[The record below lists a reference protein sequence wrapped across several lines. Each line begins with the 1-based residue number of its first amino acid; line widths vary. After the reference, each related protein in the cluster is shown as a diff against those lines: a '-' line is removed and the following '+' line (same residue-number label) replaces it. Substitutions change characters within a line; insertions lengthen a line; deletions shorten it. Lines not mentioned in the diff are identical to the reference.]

1 MSTEAPIQW
10 YSLDNIL
17 SKKCQYNMI
26 IGERSNG
33 KTYAVLSYILR
44 QYKETGKQGAL
55 IRRFDDDIKP
65 NKLDTIFNHIV
76 SNGDVRKLFK
86 KHGDWTGITYRNRRF
101 YLCKK
106 VEKEDKK
113 HNIITEDKVVDE
125 TPFMYAFSLSQE
137 EDYKENA
144 FPNVTSIFFDEFLTR
159 KFYLEDEFVHFMNL
173 ISTIKRKRQ
182 DTTIFMC
189 ANTINMYAPYFKE
202 MGITHIKSMKKG
214 CIDIYQYG
222 DSDLR
227 VAVEYADSLAKTK
240 KDIDKYFCFDN
251 PKLKMI
257 TQGEWEFD
265 IYPHCP
271 MKYKPMDVQC
281 IYFIEFEDEL
291 VQCEVVNCNDSW
303 FTFIHRKTTPIRDTD
318 SDIIFS
324 KDVHPNINYRT
335 RISKPIDE
343 LGKRIWWFY
352 VADKVFYQD
361 NEVGEMIR
369 NYLLWSNG
377 LSD

>member
-1 MSTEAPIQW
+1 MLNNKVKW
-10 YSLDNIL
+10 YSLANIL
-17 SKKCQYNMI
+17 EKHCQYNMI

-33 KTYAVLSYILR
+33 KTYAVLSYILE
-44 QYKETGKQGAL
+44 QYMLTGKQGAL

-76 SNGDVRKLFK
+76 SNGDVKRIFK
-86 KHGDWTGITYRNRRF
+86 KHGDWTGIAYRNRRF
-101 YLCKK
+101 YLTKK
-106 VEKEDKK
+106 VEVEDKK
-113 HNIITEDKVVDE
+113 HNVINENKITDE

-144 FPNVTSIFFDEFLTR
+144 FPNVTTIFFDEFLTR
-159 KFYLEDEFVHFMNL
+159 KFYLEDEFVLFMNL
-173 ISTIKRKRQ
+173 VSTIKRKRQ
-182 DTTIFMC
+182 DVNIFMC
-189 ANTINMYAPYFKE
+189 ANTINMYAPYFRE
-202 MGITHIKSMKKG
+202 MGLTHIKNMKKG
-214 CIDIYQYG
+214 SIDIYEYG
-222 DSDLR
+222 DSGLR
-227 VAVEYADSLAKTK
+227 VAVEYTDSLAKTK

-271 MKYKPMDVQC
+271 MKYKPKDVQF
-281 IYFIEFEDEL
+281 IYFVKYEDEI
-291 VQCEVVNCNDSW
+291 VQCEVICCDNNW
-303 FTFIHRKTTPIRDTD
+303 FTYIHRKTTPFKDVAND
-318 SDIIFS
+318 VIFS
-324 KDVHPNINYRT
+324 KEVMPSINYRT
-335 RISKPIDE
+335 RISKPIDV

-352 VADKVFYQD
+352 TADKVFYQD
-361 NEVGEMIR
+361 NEVGELMR